1 LVKNSNA
8 AEGVLVVSRR
18 AARPGVIRVV
28 ARSQGIPDTFSSSR
42 LAADPWTNRCL
53 KRLKV
58 TLH

>member
-1 LVKNSNA
+1 NSNA

-42 LAADPWTNRCL
+42 LAADPDPWINRCL